1 MNETTLTT
9 NRNFSS
15 FLHRGNSI
23 SVSRFF
29 SIIRLRNKLLI
40 RDGTC
45 TILDFERCQFSNR
58 KFSRENRIRPRL
70 NVFVKSESFDGFSLY
85 LAYFHCKRENRASKR
100 GMGTSLEKKDRGDDQ
115 RRRRRR
121 KKTKEDRPP
130 PLVDTGERA
139 CKREKYREGGGGGR
153 ERPSPSASASF
164 RAPAASLSSRRR
176 ASWEAGRGSI
186 SDTPDRSLC
195 RRVLVSSPSPCSRRS
210 RPEIISTVLHRFAS
224 LSFSFFFSPPPSLS
238 RDSTSSRWKSF
249 VFTETPLQQSRI
261 GETVSLHF

>member
-1 MNETTLTT
+1 MG
-9 NRNFSS
+9 RA
-15 FLHRGNSI
+15 RY
-23 SVSRFF
+23 
-29 SIIRLRNKLLI
+29 
-40 RDGTC
+40 
-45 TILDFERCQFSNR
+45 FERCQFSNR

-85 LAYFHCKRENRASKR
+85 FAYFHCKRENRASKR

-121 KKTKEDRPP
+121 KKKTKEDRPP

-210 RPEIISTVLHRFAS
+210 RP
-224 LSFSFFFSPPPSLS
+224 
-238 RDSTSSRWKSF
+238 
-249 VFTETPLQQSRI
+249 
-261 GETVSLHF
+261 VSLE